1 VRKRDEARRRVLE
14 LVGELD
20 VGAAI
25 PPERKLSVDL
35 GVSRLTLRAAVDQL
49 VREGWLERRPG
60 SGTFVATPRPTLSS
74 FSAEMQRQGLAA
86 TSRTLAFEVVTAD
99 AGLGRALGVSPSAEV
114 VRAVRLRLADE
125 HPIGIERLH
134 LPAALVPGLQA
145 ADLERRSLYELL
157 EQRFG
162 VAIGFARQT
171 TEPTVTDE
179 EESSLLRTPL
189 HAPAFFAQRTSYT
202 AAGEIVELVRSVY
215 RGDRVQ
221 LVAEL
226 LPGTGWLER
235 AGTFG
240 DAPLTTDGARLSQKG
255 GTG

>member
-1 VRKRDEARRRVLE
+1 MTKRDETRRRVLE
-14 LVGELD
+14 LVTELQVGE
-20 VGAAI
+20 AI
-25 PPERKLSVDL
+25 PPERRLAPDL
-35 GVSRLTLRAAVDQL
+35 GVSRLTLRAALDQL

-60 SGTFVATPRPTLSS
+60 SGTFVTEPRPTLSS
-74 FSAEMQRQGLAA
+74 FSAEMERQGRVA

-114 VRAVRLRLADE
+114 VRAVRLRIADE

-134 LPAALVPGLQA
+134 LPAALVPGLEP
-145 ADLERRSLYELL
+145 ADLERQSLYELL
-157 EQRFG
+157 ERRYG
-162 VAIGFARQT
+162 VAIGFARQK

-189 HAPAFFAQRTSYT
+189 HSPAFFAERTSYT

-226 LPGTGWLER
+226 LPGTGWLDR
-235 AGTFG
+235 AGAFG
-240 DAPLTTDGARLSQKG
+240 DAPLPADGVRPSQQG